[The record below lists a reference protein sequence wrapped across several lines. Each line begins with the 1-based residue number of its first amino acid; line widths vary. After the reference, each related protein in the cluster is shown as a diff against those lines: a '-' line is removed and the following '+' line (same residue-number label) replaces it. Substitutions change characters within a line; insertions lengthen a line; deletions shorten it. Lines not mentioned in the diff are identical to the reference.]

1 MRMVSRWV
9 ATLACVLCLYG
20 GRAGASPPPKGDA
33 EGLPKAASLLQKA
46 KKELDRAK
54 SLEVG
59 LSVVGGLSTTEDHQI
74 STLTVKKRYGGQ
86 IFTAGSDRILHESAL
101 KAWKTPK
108 AGRGVI
114 KESGGFIRLLSSVS
128 GVEMDR
134 LFAFPEKVMG
144 DALKF
149 SASAQWLPAEESE
162 DSDDS
167 EASED
172 VDDDENGGSEDDDP
186 KSRGKTVVKHSGDEK
201 PKVHGSRTLR
211 VEATPK
217 QALEIFNLQVNNS
230 GCMREG

>member
-9 ATLACVLCLYG
+9 ATLAGVLCLYG
-20 GRAGASPPPKGDA
+20 GRAGASPLPKADA
-33 EGLPKAASLLQKA
+33 EGLPSAASLLQKA
-46 KKELDRAK
+46 KKELDKAK

-59 LSVVGGLSTTEDHQI
+59 LSVIGGLSTTEDHQI

-86 IFTAGSDRILHESAL
+86 IFTAGADRILHEPAL

-108 AGRGVI
+108 SGRGVI
-114 KESGGFIRLLSSVS
+114 KESGSFIRLLSSVS

-134 LFAFPEKVMG
+134 LFAFPEKVMA

-149 SASAQWLPAEESE
+149 SASAQWLPAAESE
-162 DSDDS
+162 DSD
-167 EASED
+167 ASED
-172 VDDDENGGSEDDDP
+172 ADEDGGSQDDDP
-186 KSRGKTVVKHSGDEK
+186 KSRGRTVVKHSGDEK